1 MKKLLLLTIVLI
13 LSFGGTLFAQEVAT
27 QQETTPNN
35 EIQAYKDFPWSLGAS
50 FEVDQNTRE
59 NVAIGYGISIDRY
72 LGTPLVA
79 LGLRGNMY
87 SDGAELSATE
97 ALLHVRAYLPL
108 TNSAAVSASL
118 FAQLGFGASFYSEE
132 GREMNTYTMDFIA
145 GSRIYL
151 TRGGFLR
158 GFYLEPY
165 LRVGFPFLF
174 SGGVA
179 VGHWFNF

>member
-1 MKKLLLLTIVLI
+1 MKKLLLLTCVLI
-13 LSFGGTLFAQEVAT
+13 LAFAGTLSAQEVST

-50 FEVDQNTRE
+50 FEVNQNTRKDI
-59 NVAIGYGISIDRY
+59 ATGYGLSIDRY

-97 ALLHVRAYLPL
+97 VLLHVRAYLPL
-108 TNSAAVSASL
+108 TNSASL

-132 GREMNTYTMDFIA
+132 GRNMNTYTMDFIA

-158 GFYLEPY
+158 GFYVEPY

-174 SGGVA
+174 SGGIA

>member
-1 MKKLLLLTIVLI
+1 MKKLLLLIIVLI
-13 LSFGGTLFAQEVAT
+13 LTFGGTLSAQEVTT
-27 QQETTPNN
+27 QQEVSPNN

-59 NVAIGYGISIDRY
+59 NVAIGYGISIDRF
-72 LGTPLVA
+72 LGTPLAA
-79 LGLRGNMY
+79 LGIRGNMY
-87 SDGAELSATE
+87 TDGAELSATE
-97 ALLHVRAYLPL
+97 VLLHVRAYLPL
-108 TNSAAVSASL
+108 TNSASL

-132 GREMNTYTMDFIA
+132 GRNMNTYTMDFIA

-158 GFYLEPY
+158 GFYVEPY